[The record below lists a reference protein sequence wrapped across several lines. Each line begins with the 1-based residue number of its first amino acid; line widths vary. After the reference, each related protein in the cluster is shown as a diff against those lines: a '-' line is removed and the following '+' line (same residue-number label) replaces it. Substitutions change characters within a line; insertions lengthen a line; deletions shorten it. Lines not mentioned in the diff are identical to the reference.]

1 MAETVITL
9 QVDPNLK
16 KAFSLAA
23 EAHNRTD
30 EDLLRE
36 FMQDFVLTQRTDAE
50 YEQWFRRQV
59 QIGIDE
65 ATVNLYRRAARGA
78 SEINVVCIIA
88 SEMVLHAHG
97 LQHPRIAN
105 KFFQLSALIGTMK
118 ASGHQH

>member
-65 ATVNLYRRAARGA
+65 ANAGDVIPADQIEAEFAALRGA
-78 SEINVVCIIA
+78 A
-88 SEMVLHAHG
+88 QGKL
-97 LQHPRIAN
+97 PR
-105 KFFQLSALIGTMK
+105 SA
-118 ASGHQH
+118 

>member
-16 KAFSLAA
+16 MAFSLAA
-23 EAHNRTD
+23 ESHNRTG

-36 FMQDFVLTQRTDAE
+36 FMQDFVLTQRTDTE

-65 ATVNLYRRAARGA
+65 ADAGDVIPAEQVEAEFAAQRKSA
-78 SEINVVCIIA
+78 PP
-88 SEMVLHAHG
+88 AH
-97 LQHPRIAN
+97 
-105 KFFQLSALIGTMK
+105 
-118 ASGHQH
+118 

>member
-1 MAETVITL
+1 MAESIITL

-16 KAFSLAA
+16 EAFSLAA

-36 FMQDFVLTQRTDAE
+36 FMQDYVETQRTDAE

-65 ATVNLYRRAARGA
+65 ADAGDVLPVEEVEAEFAALRAAAQRK
-78 SEINVVCIIA
+78 
-88 SEMVLHAHG
+88 L
-97 LQHPRIAN
+97 PR
-105 KFFQLSALIGTMK
+105 SA
-118 ASGHQH
+118 

>member
-1 MAETVITL
+1 MAKTVITL

-16 KAFSLAA
+16 EAFSIAA

-36 FMQDFVLTQRTDAE
+36 FMQDFVLTQRTDVE

-65 ATVNLYRRAARGA
+65 ADAGDVIPSDQVEAEFA
-78 SEINVVCIIA
+78 
-88 SEMVLHAHG
+88 VLRETAQG
-97 LQHPRIAN
+97 KLTR
-105 KFFQLSALIGTMK
+105 SA
-118 ASGHQH
+118 

>member
-50 YEQWFRRQV
+50 YEQWFHRQV

-65 ATVNLYRRAARGA
+65 ANAGDVIPADQIEAEFAALRGAARGK
-78 SEINVVCIIA
+78 
-88 SEMVLHAHG
+88 L
-97 LQHPRIAN
+97 PR
-105 KFFQLSALIGTMK
+105 SA
-118 ASGHQH
+118 